1 MATEE
6 VASSEVVASSEIG
19 VRELLDAGL
28 HFGHQT
34 KRWNPKMQPF
44 IFDKRNGI
52 HIIDLAQSL
61 SQLKLAQKF
70 VYDLIAS
77 GYHVLFV
84 GTKKQAQEA
93 TKEATQKTGQYCV
106 THRWL
111 GGTLTNNPTMRQRI
125 KRMRTLEAMEKD
137 GQFTHLP
144 KKEVARLRHELGK
157 LQKNLSGIAAMEEMP
172 RALFVVDVNREAIA
186 VKEANRLHIP
196 VIAIVDTNCDPD
208 PIDYPIPGNDDAIRA
223 IRVVLMSLTNTI
235 LQAQTEFS
243 KNSVEINQRKAEE
256 AAAAKAAAAELAP
269 RDDRRSRGPRK
280 PRSDGGSGGGGVR
293 SRKRAPA
300 EGGDAP
306 KAEPAAPATSGTETP
321 TT

>member
-1 MATEE
+1 MATTEE
-6 VASSEVVASSEIG
+6 VAVSSEIG

-61 SQLKLAQKF
+61 SQLKVAQKF

-93 TKEATQKTGQYCV
+93 TKEAAQKTGQYCV

-111 GGTLTNNPTMRQRI
+111 GGTLTNNPTVRLRI

-137 GQFTHLP
+137 GQFETLP
-144 KKEVARLRHELGK
+144 KKEVARLRHELDK
-157 LQKNLSGIAAMEEMP
+157 LQKNLSGIANMEEMP
-172 RALFVVDVNREAIA
+172 RALFVVDVNREGIA

-223 IRVVLMSLTNTI
+223 IRVVLQSLTNTI

-243 KNSVEINQRKAEE
+243 KNSVEINQRKAEFAAAE
-256 AAAAKAAAAELAP
+256 AAAAAEIAP
-269 RDDRRSRGPRK
+269 KKEERRSRGPRK
-280 PRSDGGSGGGGVR
+280 PRSDGGGGAPGGR
-293 SRKRAPA
+293 APRKRTT
-300 EGGDAP
+300 GGDAP
-306 KAEPAAPATSGTETP
+306 KDEAAAPAATTGTETP
-321 TT
+321 AT

>member
-1 MATEE
+1 VATTEE
-6 VASSEVVASSEIG
+6 VAVSSEIG

-61 SQLKLAQKF
+61 SQLKVAQKF

-93 TKEATQKTGQYCV
+93 TKEAAQKTGQYCV

-111 GGTLTNNPTMRQRI
+111 GGTLTNNPTVRLRI

-137 GQFTHLP
+137 GQFETLP
-144 KKEVARLRHELGK
+144 KKEVARLRHELDK
-157 LQKNLSGIAAMEEMP
+157 LQKNLSGIANMEEMP
-172 RALFVVDVNREAIA
+172 RALFVVDVNREGIA

-223 IRVVLMSLTNTI
+223 IRVVLQSLTNTI

-243 KNSVEINQRKAEE
+243 KNSVEINQRKAEFAAAE
-256 AAAAKAAAAELAP
+256 AAAAAEIAP
-269 RDDRRSRGPRK
+269 KKEERRSRGPRK
-280 PRSDGGSGGGGVR
+280 PRSDGGGGAPGGR
-293 SRKRAPA
+293 APRKRTT
-300 EGGDAP
+300 GGDAP
-306 KAEPAAPATSGTETP
+306 KDEAAAPAATTGTETP
-321 TT
+321 AT

>member
-1 MATEE
+1 MATTEE
-6 VASSEVVASSEIG
+6 VAVSSEIG

-61 SQLKLAQKF
+61 SQLKVAQKF

-93 TKEATQKTGQYCV
+93 TKEAAEKTGQYCV

-111 GGTLTNNPTMRQRI
+111 GGTLTNNPTVRLRI

-137 GQFTHLP
+137 GQFETLP
-144 KKEVARLRHELGK
+144 KKEVARLRHELDK
-157 LQKNLSGIAAMEEMP
+157 LQKNLSGIANMEEMP
-172 RALFVVDVNREAIA
+172 RALFVVDVNREGIA

-223 IRVVLMSLTNTI
+223 IRVVLQSLTNTI

-243 KNSVEINQRKAEE
+243 KNSVEINQRKAEFAAAE
-256 AAAAKAAAAELAP
+256 AAAAAEIAP
-269 RDDRRSRGPRK
+269 KKEERRSRGPRK
-280 PRSDGGSGGGGVR
+280 PRSDGGSGAPGGR
-293 SRKRAPA
+293 APRKRTT
-300 EGGDAP
+300 GGDAP
-306 KAEPAAPATSGTETP
+306 KDEAAAPVATPGTETP

>member
-1 MATEE
+1 MAITE
-6 VASSEVVASSEIG
+6 EVVASTEIG

-34 KRWNPKMQPF
+34 KRWNPKMQSF

-61 SQLKLAQKF
+61 SQLKMAQKF

-93 TKEATQKTGQYCV
+93 TKEAAQKTGQYCV

-111 GGTLTNNPTMRQRI
+111 GGTLTNNPTVRLRI

-137 GQFTHLP
+137 GQFESLP
-144 KKEVARLRHELGK
+144 KKEVARLRHELEK
-157 LQKNLSGIAAMEEMP
+157 LQKNLSGIANMEEMP
-172 RALFVVDVNREAIA
+172 RALFVIDVNREGIA

-223 IRVVLMSLTNTI
+223 IRVVLQSLTNTI

-243 KNSVEINQRKAEE
+243 KNSVEINQRKAES
-256 AAAAKAAAAELAP
+256 AAADAAAAAEIAP
-269 RDDRRSRGPRK
+269 KKEERRSRGPRK
-280 PRSDGGSGGGGVR
+280 PRSDGGGTTGAR
-293 SRKRAPA
+293 PSRKRT
-300 EGGDAP
+300 GDAP
-306 KAEPAAPATSGTETP
+306 KGESGAPAATPGAETP
-321 TT
+321 SA

>member
-1 MATEE
+1 LVVAITEE
-6 VASSEVVASSEIG
+6 VVSSSEIG

-61 SQLKLAQKF
+61 SQLKVAQKF

-93 TKEATQKTGQYCV
+93 TKEAAQKTGQYCV

-111 GGTLTNNPTMRQRI
+111 GGTLTNNPTVRLRI

-137 GQFTHLP
+137 GQFESLP
-144 KKEVARLRHELGK
+144 KKEVARLRHELEK
-157 LQKNLSGIAAMEEMP
+157 LQKNLSGIANMEEMP
-172 RALFVVDVNREAIA
+172 RALFIVDVNREGIA

-223 IRVVLMSLTNTI
+223 IRVVLQSLTNTI
-235 LQAQTEFS
+235 LQAQTEYS
-243 KNSVEINQRKAEE
+243 KNSVEINQRKAEF
-256 AAAAKAAAAELAP
+256 AAADAAAAAEIAP
-269 RDDRRSRGPRK
+269 KKEERRSRGPRK
-280 PRSDGGSGGGGVR
+280 PGGSGAPGAR
-293 SRKRAPA
+293 APRKRTT
-300 EGGDAP
+300 GDAP
-306 KAEPAAPATSGTETP
+306 KDETAPAATGTETP
-321 TT
+321 TA